1 MRLAPQMSLSPATS
15 RKPPSADRVEL
26 GAAPAMV
33 SLWPQWRCTT
43 SVQAHRWKP
52 RPRPTSPRTTVAAA
66 ARTPLL
72 GCRSRQA
79 GSLWLAHHSGQ
90 ASPAA
95 MHLAASTIPSGK
107 MAKRSRGSVGPVNH
121 VPGPATAG
129 RTSWTSQNPSQ
140 SRPKGERMMPMM
152 PAAANAAARI
162 DVPASSR
169 IAPTDQPGQRTLAS
183 SATNVTTA
191 RLAGNTTAIPGQDVS
206 AALPASQYWLHRKSM
221 RLATKV
227 FARAAAPRPR
237 PPAFRKPVGTLH
249 TPS

>member
-1 MRLAPQMSLSPATS
+1 MAVYHERPSTPMEAATTSNQPPNNGSSSSKNAATRLPVQASRLAM
-15 RKPPSADRVEL
+15 
-26 GAAPAMV
+26 
-33 SLWPQWRCTT
+33 
-43 SVQAHRWKP
+43 
-52 RPRPTSPRTTVAAA
+52 
-66 ARTPLL
+66 ARTPL
-72 GCRSRQA
+72 GPSQ
-79 GSLWLAHHSGQ
+79 SGRH
-90 ASPAA
+90 AS
-95 MHLAASTIPSGK
+95 AASTIPSGK